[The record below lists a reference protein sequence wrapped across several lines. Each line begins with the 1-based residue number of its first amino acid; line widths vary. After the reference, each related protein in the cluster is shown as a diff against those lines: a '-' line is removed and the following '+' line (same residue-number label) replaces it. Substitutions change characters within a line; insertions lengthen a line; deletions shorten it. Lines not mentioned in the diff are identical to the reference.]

1 MYQTYFM
8 GEADRYMDYR
18 QPRRRF
24 TLGDDNN
31 ALVGLITINIIF
43 FILLL
48 VLEAIYAN
56 VQGSDT
62 AFAKDVL
69 PWFQLPAG
77 FSALVSRPWTLL
89 TGMFTHH
96 ALWAE
101 MLPNMLWL
109 WTFGFIFQ
117 ELSGNKRLI
126 PVYIYG
132 GLAGAVF
139 FILASNLLPMA
150 QPYAGSSWLWGA
162 NASNIALAA
171 AATMLAPDYRFF
183 RNLGGGIPIWIVT
196 LVFVIIDF
204 AGIANKG
211 AAYSIAHL
219 AGAGAGFAFVYF
231 IRKGHDGS
239 IWMNNI
245 YSWFMNLFSPGKKQP
260 RKTIKEKVFYN
271 TGERKPYKKTSNIT
285 QQRID
290 EILDKINQKGYHFL
304 TDEEKNILKRAAE
317 EDL

>member
-1 MYQTYFM
+1 M
-8 GEADRYMDYR
+8 GEADRYMDYK
-18 QPRRRF
+18 QPKRRF

-43 FILLL
+43 FILFL
-48 VLEAIYAN
+48 VIEAIYAN
-56 VQGSDT
+56 VQGSKT
-62 AFAKDVL
+62 VFAEEVL
-69 PWFQLPAG
+69 PWFQLPA
-77 FSALVSRPWTLL
+77 SLSVLVSRPWTLL
-89 TGMFTHH
+89 TGMFTHYY
-96 ALWAE
+96 LWRE

-132 GLAGAVF
+132 GLAGGIV
-139 FILASNLLPMA
+139 FILASNLLPVSK
-150 QPYAGSSWLWGA
+150 PFVSSSWLWGA
-162 NASNIALAA
+162 SASNIALAA

-183 RNLGGGIPIWIVT
+183 RNLGGGIPIWIIT
-196 LVFVIIDF
+196 LLFLIIDF
-204 AGIANKG
+204 ASIASRG
-211 AAYSIAHL
+211 AAYSLSHL

-231 IRKGHDGS
+231 VRKGYDGS
-239 IWMNNI
+239 IWMNNF
-245 YSWFMNLFSPGKKQP
+245 YYWVMNLFSPDKRKHKKGV
-260 RKTIKEKVFYN
+260 KEKVFYN
-271 TGERKPYKKTSNIT
+271 TGERKPYNKTSNVT

-304 TDEEKNILKRAAE
+304 TDEEKSILKRAAE